1 MDVRSSAEM
10 QEQVL
15 WAIDYVLEGR
25 QFEQLC
31 VDLLYRNGYKD
42 IVPIEPQDGG
52 RDAEELPRKGR
63 DRDGCPSYFQFS
75 KEAGWKTKIRKDA
88 AKLHRRGAA
97 FTYLVFATSRKVRG
111 VDIDQIR
118 TEFRAKYGWTLV
130 VYSREWFRLQL
141 EEANSDLSDKYLR
154 IQIPS
159 KSKVPSWLIDPKSAA
174 KSVTKQIMRAMQAGA
189 YDRMIDLLRQFL
201 DSRPESAVSWQLL
214 AWAEYLLERY
224 DESLADINRALKLL
238 EEPRFKL
245 VRACILAERGIRDH
259 KKPEL
264 RIAESLFREG
274 LLHLGDEG
282 GMAHFN
288 LANVLSA
295 LREFPE
301 AIQQYMLALKREKNM
316 PQIWKNLGSAY
327 SNDGDQVSAMSCFDK
342 ALELDPLLPE
352 ALSSKAILFISDRS
366 KPQEAVPLL
375 ETAYRSQ
382 PAIATRWPEFW
393 YWLTTACF
401 EANELPLALKWV
413 DEGLDH
419 QPASGTLLS
428 IKSSVL
434 AKLQHTDPAHASSAR
449 SFWRS
454 VLAAE
459 PRNYEA
465 RKQLALAENSDGNAD
480 EAWGLANECMRFL
493 KMGDDAALQRLGL
506 GVEQCFDALE
516 FLPQYLRFRAEF
528 PLARIWDPDNGKAFS
543 KARNLEAQRLLGAYL
558 AIPFGCGYRQLSE
571 HDPNLS
577 RFFDAI
583 RQPLI
588 ASFVATAFSFSPLIE
603 AESGNADKMASLT
616 TAASALMANAS
627 QYEFSSQASWK
638 PLLDGMDAGK
648 VSAALQAYPKLDVA
662 MDVMTQSVIAIMT
675 PHLPSEGSAP
685 SNGKAPSRRVK
696 KQTAKSPRKSSKK
709 KAR

>member
-1 MDVRSSAEM
+1 M

-15 WAIDYVLEGR
+15 WAIDHVLEGR

-111 VDIDQIR
+111 VDIDQLR

-154 IQIPS
+154 IRIPS

-174 KSVTKQIMRAMQAGA
+174 KSVTKQIMREMEAGA

-224 DESLADINRALKLL
+224 DESLANINRAIKLL

-274 LLHLGDEG
+274 LLRLGDEG
-282 GMAHFN
+282 GMAHYN

-295 LREFPE
+295 LGEFPE
-301 AIQQYMLALKREKNM
+301 AIQRYKLALKREKNM

-327 SNDGDQVSAMSCFDK
+327 SNHGDKVSAMSCFDK

-352 ALSSKAILFISDRS
+352 ALSSKAILFTTDRS

-393 YWLTTACF
+393 YWLTTACL

-454 VLAAE
+454 ALEAE

-480 EAWGLANECMRFL
+480 EAWRLANECLRFL
-493 KMGDDAALQRLGL
+493 KLGDDTALQRLGL
-506 GVEQCFDALE
+506 SVEQCFDALA

-528 PLARIWDPDNGKAFS
+528 PLARIWDPENSKAFS
-543 KARNLEAQRLLGAYL
+543 NARNLEAQKLLGAYL

-577 RFFDAI
+577 RFFYAI
-583 RQPLI
+583 R
-588 ASFVATAFSFSPLIE
+588 
-603 AESGNADKMASLT
+603 
-616 TAASALMANAS
+616 
-627 QYEFSSQASWK
+627 
-638 PLLDGMDAGK
+638 
-648 VSAALQAYPKLDVA
+648 
-662 MDVMTQSVIAIMT
+662 
-675 PHLPSEGSAP
+675 
-685 SNGKAPSRRVK
+685 
-696 KQTAKSPRKSSKK
+696 
-709 KAR
+709 

>member
-1 MDVRSSAEM
+1 
-10 QEQVL
+10 
-15 WAIDYVLEGR
+15 
-25 QFEQLC
+25 
-31 VDLLYRNGYKD
+31 
-42 IVPIEPQDGG
+42 
-52 RDAEELPRKGR
+52 
-63 DRDGCPSYFQFS
+63 
-75 KEAGWKTKIRKDA
+75 
-88 AKLHRRGAA
+88 
-97 FTYLVFATSRKVRG
+97 
-111 VDIDQIR
+111 
-118 TEFRAKYGWTLV
+118 
-130 VYSREWFRLQL
+130 
-141 EEANSDLSDKYLR
+141 
-154 IQIPS
+154 
-159 KSKVPSWLIDPKSAA
+159 
-174 KSVTKQIMRAMQAGA
+174 
-189 YDRMIDLLRQFL
+189 
-201 DSRPESAVSWQLL
+201 
-214 AWAEYLLERY
+214 
-224 DESLADINRALKLL
+224 
-238 EEPRFKL
+238 
-245 VRACILAERGIRDH
+245 
-259 KKPEL
+259 
-264 RIAESLFREG
+264 
-274 LLHLGDEG
+274 
-282 GMAHFN
+282 
-288 LANVLSA
+288 
-295 LREFPE
+295 
-301 AIQQYMLALKREKNM
+301 
-316 PQIWKNLGSAY
+316 
-327 SNDGDQVSAMSCFDK
+327 
-342 ALELDPLLPE
+342 
-352 ALSSKAILFISDRS
+352 
-366 KPQEAVPLL
+366 
-375 ETAYRSQ
+375 
-382 PAIATRWPEFW
+382 
-393 YWLTTACF
+393 
-401 EANELPLALKWV
+401 
-413 DEGLDH
+413 
-419 QPASGTLLS
+419 
-428 IKSSVL
+428 
-434 AKLQHTDPAHASSAR
+434 
-449 SFWRS
+449 
-454 VLAAE
+454 LAAE

>member
-1 MDVRSSAEM
+1 
-10 QEQVL
+10 
-15 WAIDYVLEGR
+15 
-25 QFEQLC
+25 
-31 VDLLYRNGYKD
+31 
-42 IVPIEPQDGG
+42 
-52 RDAEELPRKGR
+52 
-63 DRDGCPSYFQFS
+63 
-75 KEAGWKTKIRKDA
+75 
-88 AKLHRRGAA
+88 
-97 FTYLVFATSRKVRG
+97 
-111 VDIDQIR
+111 
-118 TEFRAKYGWTLV
+118 
-130 VYSREWFRLQL
+130 
-141 EEANSDLSDKYLR
+141 
-154 IQIPS
+154 
-159 KSKVPSWLIDPKSAA
+159 
-174 KSVTKQIMRAMQAGA
+174 
-189 YDRMIDLLRQFL
+189 
-201 DSRPESAVSWQLL
+201 
-214 AWAEYLLERY
+214 
-224 DESLADINRALKLL
+224 
-238 EEPRFKL
+238 
-245 VRACILAERGIRDH
+245 
-259 KKPEL
+259 
-264 RIAESLFREG
+264 
-274 LLHLGDEG
+274 
-282 GMAHFN
+282 
-288 LANVLSA
+288 
-295 LREFPE
+295 
-301 AIQQYMLALKREKNM
+301 
-316 PQIWKNLGSAY
+316 
-327 SNDGDQVSAMSCFDK
+327 
-342 ALELDPLLPE
+342 
-352 ALSSKAILFISDRS
+352 
-366 KPQEAVPLL
+366 
-375 ETAYRSQ
+375 
-382 PAIATRWPEFW
+382 
-393 YWLTTACF
+393 
-401 EANELPLALKWV
+401 V

>member
-1 MDVRSSAEM
+1 MEVRNSNEM

-15 WAIDYVLEGR
+15 WAIDNVLDGR
-25 QFEQLC
+25 KFEQLC
-31 VDLLYRNGYKD
+31 VDLLYRNGYQD

-63 DRDGCPSYFQFS
+63 DRDGCPSFFQFS
-75 KEAGWKTKIRKDA
+75 KEAGWKAKIRKDA
-88 AKLHRRGAA
+88 ANLHRRGAK
-97 FTYLVFATSRKVRG
+97 FTYLVFATSRKIRG
-111 VDIDQIR
+111 IDIDELR
-118 TEFRAKYGWTLV
+118 AEFRAKYGWTLV
-130 VYSREWFRLQL
+130 IYSREWFRLQL
-141 EEANSDLSDKYLR
+141 EEANSDLSEKYLGIR
-154 IQIPS
+154 ILS

-174 KSVTKQIMRAMQAGA
+174 KSVTKQIMRAMEAGA

-282 GMAHFN
+282 GMAHYN

-301 AIQQYMLALKREKNM
+301 AIQQYKLALKREKNM

-327 SNDGDQVSAMSCFDK
+327 SNDGDKVSAMSCFDR
-342 ALELDPLLPE
+342 ALEFDPLLPE
-352 ALSSKAILFISDRS
+352 ALSSKAILFITDRS

-393 YWLTTACF
+393 YWLTMACF

-454 VLAAE
+454 ELVAE

-480 EAWGLANECMRFL
+480 EAWRLANECLRFL
-493 KMGDDAALQRLGL
+493 KLGDDAALQRLGL
-506 GVEQCFDALE
+506 SVEQCFDALE

-528 PLARIWDPDNGKAFS
+528 PLARIWDPENSKAFS
-543 KARNLEAQRLLGAYL
+543 KARNLEAQKLLGAYL

-588 ASFVATAFSFSPLIE
+588 ASFVATAFSFSPLIG
-603 AESGNADKMASLT
+603 AELGNADKMSSLT

-638 PLLDGMDAGK
+638 PLLDGVDAET
-648 VSAALQAYPKLDVA
+648 VSVELEAYPKLVVA
-662 MDVMTQSVIAIMT
+662 MDVMTESLIAIMT
-675 PHLPSEGSAP
+675 PHLPHEGRATSK
-685 SNGKAPSRRVK
+685 GKAPSRHAK
-696 KQTAKSPRKSSKK
+696 KQTAKSSRKNAKK
-709 KAR
+709 KVR

>member
-1 MDVRSSAEM
+1 M

-15 WAIDYVLEGR
+15 WAIDHVLEGR

-154 IQIPS
+154 IRIPS

-174 KSVTKQIMRAMQAGA
+174 KLVTKQIMRAMEAGA

-282 GMAHFN
+282 GMAHYN

-295 LREFPE
+295 LQEFPE
-301 AIQQYMLALKREKNM
+301 AIQQYKLALKREKNT

-327 SNDGDQVSAMSCFDK
+327 SNDGDKVSAMSCFDK

-352 ALSSKAILFISDRS
+352 ALSSKAILFIKDRS

-375 ETAYRSQ
+375 EAAYRSQ

-413 DEGLDH
+413 DEGLNH

-454 VLAAE
+454 ALAAE

-696 KQTAKSPRKSSKK
+696 KQTAKSPRKNSKK

>member
-1 MDVRSSAEM
+1 MDVRDSGEM

-15 WAIDYVLEGR
+15 WAIDNVLDGR
-25 QFEQLC
+25 KFEQLC

-63 DRDGCPSYFQFS
+63 DRDGCLSFFQFS
-75 KEAGWKTKIRKDA
+75 KEAGWKSKIRKDA

-111 VDIDQIR
+111 VDIDQLR

-141 EEANSDLSDKYLR
+141 EEAHCDLSDKYLR
-154 IQIPS
+154 IRIPS
-159 KSKVPSWLIDPKSAA
+159 KSKVPSWLIDPRSAA
-174 KSVTKQIMRAMQAGA
+174 KSATKHILRAMEAGA
-189 YDRMIDLLRQFL
+189 YDRMIDLLQQFL
-201 DSRPESAVSWQLL
+201 GLRPESAVSWQLL

-259 KKPEL
+259 NEPEL

-282 GMAHFN
+282 GMAHYN

-301 AIQQYMLALKREKNM
+301 AIQQYKLALKREKNM

-327 SNDGDQVSAMSCFDK
+327 SNDGDKVSAMSCFDK

-352 ALSSKAILFISDRS
+352 ALSSKAILFITDRS

-393 YWLTTACF
+393 YWLTMACF

-419 QPASGTLLS
+419 QPASGTLMS

-434 AKLQHTDPAHASSAR
+434 AKLQHTDTAYASSAR

-454 VLAAE
+454 ALAAE
-459 PRNYEA
+459 PRHYEA
-465 RKQLALAENSDGNAD
+465 RKQLALAENGDGNPD
-480 EAWGLANECMRFL
+480 EAWRLANECLRFL
-493 KMGDDAALQRLGL
+493 KLGDDAALQRLGL
-506 GVEQCFDALE
+506 SVEQCFDALE

-528 PLARIWDPDNGKAFS
+528 PLARIWDPDNSKAFS
-543 KARNLEAQRLLGAYL
+543 KARNLEAQKLLGAYL

-577 RFFDAI
+577 HFFDAI

-588 ASFVATAFSFSPLIE
+588 ASFVATSRSFSPLIG
-603 AESGNADKMASLT
+603 AESGNANEMAGLT
-616 TAASALMANAS
+616 TAASALMANAA
-627 QYEFSSQASWK
+627 QYEFTHQASWK
-638 PLLDGMDAGK
+638 PLLDGMDAEK
-648 VSAALQAYPKLDVA
+648 VSATLQAYPKLDVA

-675 PHLPSEGSAP
+675 PYLPSEGSAT
-685 SNGKAPSRRVK
+685 SNGKAQPRRVK
-696 KQTAKSPRKSSKK
+696 RQTEKSPRKNSK

>member
-1 MDVRSSAEM
+1 M

-327 SNDGDQVSAMSCFDK
+327 SNDGDKVSAMSCFDK

-352 ALSSKAILFISDRS
+352 ALSSKAILFITDRS

-393 YWLTTACF
+393 YWLTMACF

-480 EAWGLANECMRFL
+480 EAWRLANECLRFL
-493 KMGDDAALQRLGL
+493 KLGDDAALQRLGL
-506 GVEQCFDALE
+506 SVEQCFDALE

-528 PLARIWDPDNGKAFS
+528 PLARIWDPENSKAFS
-543 KARNLEAQRLLGAYL
+543 KARNLEAQKLLGAYL

-588 ASFVATAFSFSPLIE
+588 ASFVATAFSFSPLIG
-603 AESGNADKMASLT
+603 AELGNADKMSSLT

-638 PLLDGMDAGK
+638 PLLDGMDAET
-648 VSAALQAYPKLDVA
+648 VSVELEAYPKLVVA
-662 MDVMTQSVIAIMT
+662 MDVMTESLIAIMT
-675 PHLPSEGSAP
+675 PHLPHEGRATSK
-685 SNGKAPSRRVK
+685 GKAPSRHAK
-696 KQTAKSPRKSSKK
+696 KQTAKSSRKNAKK
-709 KAR
+709 KVR

>member
-1 MDVRSSAEM
+1 MEG
-10 QEQVL
+10 QVL
-15 WAIDYVLEGR
+15 WAIDNGLDGHK
-25 QFEQLC
+25 FEQLC

-52 RDAEELPRKGR
+52 RDAEELPRRGR
-63 DRDGCPSYFQFS
+63 DRDGCPSFFQFS
-75 KEAGWKTKIRKDA
+75 KETGWKAKIRKDA
-88 AKLHRRGAA
+88 AKLHHRGAE

-111 VDIDQIR
+111 VDIDQLR
-118 TEFRAKYGWTLV
+118 AEFRVKYGWTLV

-154 IQIPS
+154 IRIPS

-174 KSVTKQIMRAMQAGA
+174 KAVTRQIMRAMEAGA

-201 DSRPESAVSWQLL
+201 ESRPESAVSWQLL

-274 LLHLGDEG
+274 LLHHGDQG
-282 GMAHFN
+282 GMAHYN

-295 LREFPE
+295 LQEFPE
-301 AIQQYMLALKREKNM
+301 AIQQYKLALKCEKNM

-327 SNDGDQVSAMSCFDK
+327 SNDGDKVSAMSCFDK

-352 ALSSKAILFISDRS
+352 ALSSKAILFIKDRS

-375 ETAYRSQ
+375 EAAYRSQ

-393 YWLTTACF
+393 HWLTTAYF

-413 DEGLDH
+413 DEGLNH

-454 VLAAE
+454 ALAAE

-480 EAWGLANECMRFL
+480 EAWRLANECLRFL
-493 KMGDDAALQRLGL
+493 KLGDDAALQRLGL
-506 GVEQCFDALE
+506 SVEQCFDALE

-528 PLARIWDPDNGKAFS
+528 PLARIWDPDNSEAFS
-543 KARNLEAQRLLGAYL
+543 KARNLEAQKLLGAYL

-588 ASFVATAFSFSPLIE
+588 ASFVATALCFSTLIG
-603 AESGNADKMASLT
+603 AESGNADKMANLT

-638 PLLDGMDAGK
+638 PLLDGMDAKK
-648 VSAALQAYPKLDVA
+648 VSAELEAYPRLVVA
-662 MDVMTQSVIAIMT
+662 RDVMTQSLIAIMT
-675 PHLPSEGSAP
+675 PHLPPEGSAL
-685 SNGKAPSRRVK
+685 SKANAASRRAK
-696 KQTAKSPRKSSKK
+696 KQPAKSSRKNAKK

>member
-1 MDVRSSAEM
+1 ML
-10 QEQVL
+10 EQVL
-15 WAIDYVLEGR
+15 WAIDNVLDGG

-75 KEAGWKTKIRKDA
+75 KEAGWKAKIRKDA
-88 AKLHRRGAA
+88 AKLHRRNAT

-111 VDIDQIR
+111 VDIDQLR
-118 TEFRAKYGWTLV
+118 AEFRAKYGWTLV

-154 IQIPS
+154 IQITS
-159 KSKVPSWLIDPKSAA
+159 KSKVPSWLIDSKSAA
-174 KSVTKQIMRAMQAGA
+174 KSATKQIVSAMEAGA

-214 AWAEYLLERY
+214 AWAEYMLERY
-224 DESLADINRALKLL
+224 DEALADINRALKLL
-238 EEPRFKL
+238 EKPGFKL

-264 RIAESLFREG
+264 RIAEALFRDG

-282 GMAHFN
+282 GMAHYN

-295 LREFPE
+295 LGQFPE
-301 AIQQYMLALKREKNM
+301 AIQQYKLALKREKNM

-327 SNDGDQVSAMSCFDK
+327 SSDGDKVQAMTCYDK
-342 ALELDPLLPE
+342 ALELNPLLPE
-352 ALSSKAILFISDRS
+352 ALSSKAILFITDRS
-366 KPQEAVPLL
+366 KPQDALPLL
-375 ETAYRSQ
+375 EAAYRSQ

-401 EANELPLALKWV
+401 EANELTLALKWV
-413 DEGLDH
+413 DEGLNH
-419 QPASGTLLS
+419 HPASGTLLS

-434 AKLQHTDPAHASSAR
+434 TKLQHSDPAHASSAR

-454 VLAAE
+454 QLASE

-465 RKQLALAENSDGNAD
+465 RKQLALAENNDGNTD
-480 EAWGLANECMRFL
+480 EAWRLADECLRL
-493 KMGDDAALQRLGL
+493 LTLGDDAAVRELGL
-506 GVEQCFDALE
+506 SIEQCFDALE
-516 FLPQYLRFRAEF
+516 FLPEYTRFRSEF
-528 PLARIWDPDNGKAFS
+528 SLARIWDPAHSKAFS
-543 KARNLEAQRLLGAYL
+543 KKRNVDAQNLLGAYL
-558 AIPFGCGYRQLSE
+558 AIPFGCGYRQFSE
-571 HDPNLS
+571 DDSDLTA
-577 RFFDAI
+577 FFDAI

-588 ASFVATAFSFSPLIE
+588 AAFVATALSFSPLVG
-603 AESGNADKMASLT
+603 AELGNADKMASLT
-616 TAASALMANAS
+616 TEASALMANAS

-638 PLLDGMDAGK
+638 PQVDGNDAEK
-648 VSAALQAYPKLDVA
+648 VLAELEVYPRLVVA
-662 MDVMTQSVIAIMT
+662 MDVLTQSLIAIMT
-675 PHLPSEGSAP
+675 PHLPPEGSA
-685 SNGKAPSRRVK
+685 SSKAKGPSRNAK
-696 KQTAKSPRKSSKK
+696 KQTAKSSRKNAK
-709 KAR
+709 KAQ

>member
-282 GMAHFN
+282 GMAHYN

-301 AIQQYMLALKREKNM
+301 AIQQYKLALKREKNM

-327 SNDGDQVSAMSCFDK
+327 SNDGDKVSAMSCFDR
-342 ALELDPLLPE
+342 ALEFDPLLPE
-352 ALSSKAILFISDRS
+352 ALSSKAILFITDRS

-393 YWLTTACF
+393 YWLTMACF